1 MAKKQLNVNFNQS
14 FLSTAGNKDLLKE
27 IRVHLTT
34 SEQMINIFN
43 DLTDLTNSI
52 TFFILILL
60 HTVSKMGMYGLQYIL
75 TYTLLT
81 YFFLFL
87 TYLFL

>member
-1 MAKKQLNVNFNQS
+1 MD
-14 FLSTAGNKDLLKE
+14 NKVLLKE
-27 IRVHLTT
+27 IRVHLTLF
-34 SEQMINIFN
+34 EQLTDKLDIFN

>member
-43 DLTDLTNSI
+43 DFTDLTNSI

>member
-1 MAKKQLNVNFNQS
+1 MD
-14 FLSTAGNKDLLKE
+14 NKVLLKE
-27 IRVHLTT
+27 IRVHLTLF
-34 SEQMINIFN
+34 EQLTEKLDIFN

>member
-1 MAKKQLNVNFNQS
+1 MD
-14 FLSTAGNKDLLKE
+14 NKVLLKE
-27 IRVHLTT
+27 IRVHLTLF
-34 SEQMINIFN
+34 EQLTEKLDIFN

-60 HTVSKMGMYGLQYIL
+60 HTVSKMGMYGFLYIL
-75 TYTLLT
+75 TYSLLT
-81 YFFLFL
+81 YLFLFL